1 MVSGILLFLLSAS
14 ETVLFVP
21 FPSGYSVAES
31 GNICTVTVD
40 RSEGFYSA
48 VHQAPFLPLV
58 SRVFILPGRSEVS
71 SVSVSLEEPVSPGNL
86 SAPLAGAPEVL
97 PVGSPQQN
105 LLSATTGSAELGN
118 RPVSVH
124 TGHILNAFTVVTCS
138 INPWVYINSSHQ
150 LGLSPSCSVTIE
162 WTDIGPPQAL
172 SHLQTEMVHFRTTT
186 LAKRYGLDSF
196 HNTCQPETDSSTD
209 YLIVTGADY
218 LDEIV
223 TLENL
228 LEAKG
233 LSWQTLTVQEI
244 VSGWPGIDT
253 QESIRNCI
261 KHFAFDEGSTYVVLA
276 GDETVVPAREV
287 YTECEGYVELA
298 PSDLYYADLDG
309 SWDGN
314 NNGIFG
320 EYADSLDLYP
330 DVLLGRLLFSSSEGA
345 SAIFEK
351 NTVYANV
358 SHSATWYR
366 NVVLCGAML
375 FPAIGY
381 TGAKGCELMARSF
394 PDNFNLTKAYE
405 LSPGDHPDTY
415 FPVLYSGAGWN
426 HYAGHGNNRGIYWI
440 DNSGIL
446 SISRMDGFSTD
457 RSGIRSNQGR
467 TGIHSGIGCHTG
479 DFTDPG
485 VCLPDTLLALP
496 DGGGVAGFFN
506 TSWGWE
512 GYWPEIGSTERLCN
526 NTVHQVYVQKAPSL
540 GAAYASAIDL
550 EIPNMTGPY
559 DRVMQSII
567 SYSAFMDPSLEVLG
581 VSSFNPIPPAPF
593 QIVMLS
599 PNPFTSGDELRFKVT
614 GISSAYDVSIF
625 DLAGRVVYGPV
636 STTQNTAYTMPTNTL
651 STGVYFVS
659 AMAPGGKT
667 VSDSFVV
674 LPFQEH
680 IR

>member
-1 MVSGILLFLLSAS
+1 MTLGILLFLLSAS
-14 ETVLFVP
+14 ETDLFVP
-21 FPSGYSVAES
+21 FPSGYSVAEH
-31 GNICTVTVD
+31 GDVCIVTVD
-40 RSEGFYSA
+40 RNEGFYSA
-48 VHQAPFLPLV
+48 AYQAPFLPLV
-58 SRVFILPGRSEVS
+58 SRVFVLPGRCEIS
-71 SVSVSLEEPVSPGNL
+71 SVNASFKEPVSAEYL
-86 SAPLAGAPEVL
+86 SVPLAGAPAVQ
-97 PVGSPQQN
+97 PVGSSQRTT
-105 LLSATTGSAELGN
+105 LTATSGSIKLEDS
-118 RPVSVH
+118 PVSVH

-138 INPWVYINSSHQ
+138 INPWVYLSDSLL
-150 LGLSPSCSVTIE
+150 LGLSPSCSLTIE
-162 WTDIGPPQAL
+162 WEETGQPSNL
-172 SHLQTEMVHFRTTT
+172 SVLQTEMVNFR
-186 LAKRYGLDSF
+186 AAAVADRYGFENF
-196 HNTCQPETDSSTD
+196 HTISRPEADSSTD

-228 LEAKG
+228 LGTKG
-233 LSWQTLTVQEI
+233 LSWQTLSVQEI
-244 VSGWPGIDT
+244 ASGWPGIDT

-261 KHFAFDEGSTYVVLA
+261 KHFVFDEGSTYVVLA

-287 YTECEGYVELA
+287 YTECEGYVEFA

-309 SWDGN
+309 SWDENG
-314 NNGIFG
+314 NGIYG

-330 DVLLGRLLFSSSEGA
+330 DVLLGRLLFSSSESA

-351 NTVYANV
+351 NVVYAGVNQTE
-358 SHSATWYR
+358 TWYR

-381 TGAKGCELMARSF
+381 AGAKGCELMAQSF
-394 PDNFNLTKAYE
+394 PGNFDLTKAYE
-405 LSPGDHPDTY
+405 LSSGDHPDTY

-426 HYAGHGNNRGIYWI
+426 HYAGHGNNRGVYWI
-440 DNSGIL
+440 DNSAIL
-446 SISRMDGFSTD
+446 NIFRMEGFS
-457 RSGIRSNQGR
+457 SRSNQGR

-479 DFTDPG
+479 DFTDDG
-485 VCLPDTLLALP
+485 VCLPETLLTLP

-567 SYSAFMDPSLEVLG
+567 AYAAFMDPSLEVLG
-581 VSSFNPIPPAPF
+581 VTSFNPIPPAPF
-593 QIVMLS
+593 RIVMLCS
-599 PNPFTSGDELRFKVT
+599 NPLISGEDLRFKVT
-614 GISSAYDVSIF
+614 GISPYYSVSVF
-625 DLAGRVVYGPV
+625 DLAGRTTGETV
-636 STTQNTAYTMPTNTL
+636 SLAQNTALTMETNTL

-659 AMAPGGKT
+659 ATAPSGKT
-667 VSDSFVV
+667 VSASFVV
-674 LPFQEH
+674 LP
-680 IR
+680 I

>member
-1 MVSGILLFLLSAS
+1 MVPCILLFLLSAS
-14 ETVLFVP
+14 ETDLFVP
-21 FPSGYSVAES
+21 FPSGYSVAVKGS
-31 GNICTVTVD
+31 VCTVTVD
-40 RSEGFYSA
+40 TNEGFYSA
-48 VHQAPFLPLV
+48 AHQAPFLPLV
-58 SRVFILPGRSEVS
+58 SRVFILPGRCEAS
-71 SVSVSLEEPVSPGNL
+71 SVSVSFEKPVFTRHL
-86 SAPLAGAPEVL
+86 SAPLAGAPEIL

-124 TGHILNAFTVVTCS
+124 TGHILNAFTIVTCS
-138 INPWVYINSSHQ
+138 ISPWVYTSSSHQ
-150 LGLSPSCSVTIE
+150 LALSPSCSVTIE
-162 WTDIGPPQAL
+162 WTEICPSPAL
-172 SHLQTEMVHFRTTT
+172 SHLQTEMVNFRTAA
-186 LAKRYGLDSF
+186 LSKKYGLNSF
-196 HNTCQPETDSSTD
+196 HNTCRPETDSSTD
-209 YLIVTGADY
+209 YLIVTGADF
-218 LDEIV
+218 LDETV

-261 KHFAFDEGSTYVVLA
+261 KHFAFDEGSTFVVLA

-287 YTECEGYVELA
+287 YTECEGHTEFA

-314 NNGIFG
+314 GNGIYG
-320 EYADSLDLYP
+320 EYADNLDLYP

-351 NTVYANV
+351 NTVYADV
-358 SHSATWYR
+358 SQSTTWYK

-381 TGAKGCELMARSF
+381 TGAKGCELMAQSF
-394 PDNFNLTKAYE
+394 PNNFNLTKAYE

-415 FPVLYSGAGWN
+415 FPVLYNGAGWN
-426 HYAGHGNNRGIYWI
+426 HYAGHGNDRGVYWI
-440 DNSGIL
+440 DNSGML
-446 SISRMDGFSTD
+446 NISRMGGFSSD
-457 RSGIRSNQGR
+457 SSGIRSNPGR
-467 TGIHSGIGCHTG
+467 TGIHSCIGCHTG

-485 VCLPDTLLALP
+485 VCLPDTLLTLP

-567 SYSAFMDPSLEVLG
+567 AYSAFMEPSLKVLG
-581 VSSFNPIPPAPF
+581 VPNATPIPPDPF
-593 QIVMLS
+593 HVVMLS
-599 PNPFTSGDELRFKVT
+599 TNPLTRGEYLRFKVI
-614 GISSAYDVSIF
+614 GISPAYDISVF
-625 DLAGRVVYGPV
+625 DLAGRVVYELANA
-636 STTQNTAYTMPTNTL
+636 TRNTAYTMPTNTL
-651 STGVYFVS
+651 STGIYFVS
-659 AMAPGGKT
+659 AMASCGKT
-667 VSDSFVV
+667 VSGSFVV
-674 LPFQEH
+674 LPF
-680 IR
+680 